1 MRSNTVYTRWRLEVS
16 IKSEVGGA
24 QYDLQL
30 LFWGGYW
37 FTGVILCMLA
47 NFFKEFRPGLKSDA
61 LENRQ
66 PNDCLL

>member
-1 MRSNTVYTRWRLEVS
+1 MTSNYCF
-16 IKSEVGGA
+16 G
-24 QYDLQL
+24 
-30 LFWGGYW
+30 GGYW